1 MMERPQGSKPF
12 LKREGSEA
20 RQQFGQRICGP
31 PSDWAGPAPPRGSEV
46 FIGNLPRDLYED
58 ELIPVMEVA
67 GVVYLARIMMD
78 FTGATRGYAFVT
90 YADPEAAHRAT
101 TSLNRLE
108 IRPGRFIGV
117 YHSFDNRR
125 LFLGNIPKTST
136 RDEVMRQVKM
146 HTEGVLDVTVHGNHK
161 DPKKNRGYAFVRYE
175 THRAATIARRK
186 LLEINGHLS
195 KAYPRVTVDWAEPEV
210 EDMKAALHD
219 VSSGRFSFVC
229 LLGGVCR
236 GLCVSVG

>member
-1 MMERPQGSKPF
+1 MERPQGSKPF

-58 ELIPVMEVA
+58 ELIPVMEAA

-195 KAYPRVTVDWAEPEV
+195 KANPRVTVDWAEPEV

-229 LLGGVCR
+229 LFWWVCR
-236 GLCVSVG
+236 GHCVSVV